1 MSTEV
6 SHNKTNYQFK
16 LMYALGMVLVV
27 ANHCEYGGISLFYEI
42 FPAYSFHMGLFMF
55 SSGYFYKESA
65 ELHIGKYINK
75 KLNTLIL
82 PLYLWNFVY
91 ALFAQIMSLRGFSLG
106 IGVSFRQLFMEPIT
120 NGHQYI
126 YNLATWFV
134 VPLFMVEVLNV
145 SFRRILSR
153 IDGQKKE
160 YIYITLSLVLGMFSI
175 FLSNKGLNTG
185 WWLVLTRML
194 HLFPFYCVGYFY
206 NKVLEQKDTL
216 PNFTYFLI
224 VVGIELMIIIYKGT
238 VLVWEQVWCNFT
250 IFDAW
255 PYIVGFLGIA
265 FWLRITRILEPT
277 IGKGRVVNLIADNT
291 FSIMVN
297 QFLGFMLVKSVF
309 AIGYKYSNTL
319 FQDFDWT
326 AYHTSIWYYY
336 LPKGIE
342 QTRIIYVFVAIAV
355 PILIQKIIDKCKNKL
370 DDSIG
375 IDEGKKRI
383 IYFVIYVSIFGL
395 TGLTAFL
402 IAKKVEYNG
411 GVMMPR
417 INK

>member
-65 ELHIGKYINK
+65 ELHIRKYINK

-153 IDGQKKE
+153 IDGPKKE

-383 IYFVIYVSIFGL
+383 IYFVIYVSIFCL

-411 GVMMPR
+411 GIMIPQ

>member
-65 ELHIGKYINK
+65 ELHIRKYINK

-153 IDGQKKE
+153 IDGPKKE

-383 IYFVIYVSIFGL
+383 IYFVIYVSIFCL

-411 GVMMPR
+411 GIMIPR

>member
-106 IGVSFRQLFMEPIT
+106 IGVSFRQLFIEPIT

-153 IDGQKKE
+153 IDGPKKE

-383 IYFVIYVSIFGL
+383 IYFVIYVSIFCL

-411 GVMMPR
+411 GIMIPQ